1 MLPPVV
7 RGPSTRTLLS
17 LDWSYPV
24 HAPPEVALAEG
35 ATTARAV
42 RKALTYEEAFAE
54 IAGEDP
60 RPLLVLR
67 ECAVCN
73 GTDDALLSRSVDN
86 ERTFLMA
93 RWFHC
98 VKLPV
103 DVLSDDHPFRN
114 LFPGGRAEHLFV
126 ATRDGAQRIALEG
139 ERSRAELWAAMS
151 RVLACDYADDP
162 ERALKGIQRKL
173 DRLDAA
179 DQRLA
184 ELQSRYDQLLESEG
198 ANSIRLKKAR
208 QKLAEG
214 RAERDALLEEV
225 KAAGSELEL
234 RSPTPVEPTTV
245 ERP

>member
-1 MLPPVV
+1 M
-7 RGPSTRTLLS
+7 T

-24 HAPPEVALAEG
+24 HTPQEAPLAAG
-35 ATTARAV
+35 GTTAKAV
-42 RKALTYEEAFAE
+42 RKALDYQQAFAE

-103 DVLSDDHPFRN
+103 DVLADDHPYRN
-114 LFPGGRAEHLFV
+114 LFPGGRSEHLFL
-126 ATRDGAQRIALEG
+126 ATRDGAQRVALEG
-139 ERSRAELWAAMS
+139 ERSRAELWSAMLD
-151 RVLACDYADDP
+151 VLTADYANDP
-162 ERALKGIQRKL
+162 ERVLKGIQRNL

-179 DQRLA
+179 DQRLG
-184 ELQSRYDQLLESEG
+184 ELQSRYDQLLEREG
-198 ANSIRLKKAR
+198 ANSGKLKKAR
-208 QKLAEG
+208 QKLAAE

-225 KAAGSELEL
+225 KAAGDELAL
-234 RSPTPVEPTTV
+234 RARAPAEQASPENP
-245 ERP
+245 